1 MASNYDKII
10 TGTLTP
16 SKDSVIVTDMYFGE
30 QTTKGGLIIKNDDGT
45 TRGIYP
51 RWGRVHK
58 KGPDNKEDYQSG
70 DWILVEHGRWTR
82 AFEVDEGDGVKEL
95 RMVETSAII
104 MWSETKPEDVIF
116 GKEYENGSG
125 VDIRPEDFVRN

>member
-16 SKDSVIVTDMYFGE
+16 IKDSVIVTDMYFGE